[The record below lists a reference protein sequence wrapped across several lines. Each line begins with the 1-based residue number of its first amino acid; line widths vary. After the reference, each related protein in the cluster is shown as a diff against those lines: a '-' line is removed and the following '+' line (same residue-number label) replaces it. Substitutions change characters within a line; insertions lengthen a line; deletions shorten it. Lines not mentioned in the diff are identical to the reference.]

1 MELTKPAQA
10 SPVTDEPGQAA
21 LGQEPNLGWKPRRL
35 RVINGTTISHAA
47 ALGGHLTYTGHD
59 IGAVVTGTAWIF
71 LRVINTAAA
80 GNDHD
85 KPTQM
90 HY

>member
-1 MELTKPAQA
+1 MSQA
-10 SPVTDEPGQAA
+10 KLLLARSPILAGSPED
-21 LGQEPNLGWKPRRL
+21 